1 MPPFDGYNSVLDGS
15 LRVESSTNSDRYG
28 NGSLIVQ
35 NGCNFFGAS
44 DQYLKTTSA
53 TADLYIQTDKDFFAS
68 APKGTLTVKGLTG
81 ATFQATSGNVT
92 VTGVSANLTA
102 STGSVVISGGTSA
115 SLDSTAGGVTV
126 TGASSV
132 EVKSTTGS
140 ATLTALS
147 GNTTVNAGGTLYF
160 TSNSKSEIFQAT
172 ATCSSTGSY
181 TITAQDGVATLTSTN
196 QNASLNSTNFEAQ
209 VIGKTNA
216 LLSGTQKVNVV
227 SASGDATV
235 EATTG
240 TVNLKGIHKTEGFTG
255 SSTATI
261 GGDYTVS
268 STTGTAKI
276 QSVAKD
282 VLVFGKTLAH
292 VSGDQGV
299 KIESTIG
306 NIQLLGA
313 TGVYTQAAD
322 ITLSA
327 NTIAKVNAPTINI
340 VSTTIS
346 TLDGPTVEVGKTS
359 TNVYISKTGGTT
371 TVEGGLTVNGTTT
384 TKAINASGDCTITGN
399 LTVTGTTT
407 TINTENLSVKDNII
421 VLNSAA
427 ALGKDAGLL
436 FTRSGPTGA
445 IDSATMFWDESV
457 SSFIL
462 ATTKSGPE
470 SSTLLKEDYSTLTCG
485 DIISKS
491 VSMPNF
497 GTKTVTLGGQS
508 GSYIS
513 IDGINKLRGSYEFQI
528 QSALPTGSV
537 YNYKIVKA
545 SENAE
550 SSSFGVHANGE
561 DGSQVW
567 VKWAPNQPPK
577 FYMKNFSESSANQL
591 FYVNYLT
598 VL

>member
-44 DQYLKTTSA
+44 DQYLKTTST
-53 TADLYIQTDKDFFAS
+53 TADLYIQSAKNLYAS
-68 APKGTLTVKGLTG
+68 APNGTLTVSGLTG
-81 ATFQATSGNVT
+81 ATFSATSGNVT
-92 VTGVSANLTA
+92 VSGVSANLTA

-115 SLDSTAGGVTV
+115 SLTSTAGGVTV

-132 EVKSTTGS
+132 EVKSNTGS

-147 GNTTVNAGGTLYF
+147 GNTTVNASGVVNITG
-160 TSNSKSEIFQAT
+160 NSKSEIFQTT
-172 ATCSSTGSY
+172 ASSSSTGAY
-181 TITAQDGVATLTSTN
+181 TITAADGVATLTSTN
-196 QNASLNSTNFEAQ
+196 QIASLNSTNSEAQ
-209 VIGKTNA
+209 VLGKTNA
-216 LLSGTQKVNVV
+216 LLSGTEKVKVV
-227 SASGDATV
+227 SASGDATL
-235 EATTG
+235 EATTA
-240 TVNLKGIHKTEGFTG
+240 TVNLKGVHKSEIFSG

-261 GGDYTVS
+261 GVNYTVS

-276 QSVAKD
+276 ESVAQD

-292 VSGDQGV
+292 LKGEQGV
-299 KIESTIG
+299 KVESTIG

-313 TGVYTQAAD
+313 TGVYAQAPD
-322 ITLSA
+322 ITLYGTTKA
-327 NTIAKVNAPTINI
+327 TVNAPTINV
-340 VSTTIS
+340 VSTNIS

-359 TNVYISKTGGTT
+359 ANVNISKLGGTT
-371 TVEGGLTVNGTTT
+371 TVEGELTVNGTTT
-384 TKAINASGDCTITGN
+384 TKAINATGNCSIIGN

-436 FTRSGPTGA
+436 FTRSGPTGP

-457 SSFIL
+457 ASFIL

-470 SSTLLKEDYSTLTCG
+470 SATLDKEDYSTLTCG

-508 GSYIS
+508 GSYIP

-528 QSALPTGSV
+528 QSALATGSV

-545 SENAE
+545 SKDAE

-567 VKWAPNQPPK
+567 VKWLPNEPPK
-577 FYMKNFSESSANQL
+577 FYMKNFSDSAADQL